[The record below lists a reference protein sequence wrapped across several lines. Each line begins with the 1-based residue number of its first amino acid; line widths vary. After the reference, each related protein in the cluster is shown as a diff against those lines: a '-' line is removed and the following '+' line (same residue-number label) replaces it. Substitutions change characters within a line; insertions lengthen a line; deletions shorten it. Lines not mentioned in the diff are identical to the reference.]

1 MRISFQKN
9 KRVIWVLLLFILQG
23 QFCFS
28 QSEKEYK
35 TWYPAADSVNVLEGR
50 AWPGE
55 VKDFY
60 DRLPAKAKNAVRE
73 AVWNLS
79 KSSAGMQLR
88 FQSDANEITIK
99 YIVTGA
105 KQMAHMPAIGVSGVD
120 LYSRSINGK
129 WLWAAGKFS
138 FGDTV
143 IYRYSALDGKDQGV
157 ANREYT
163 LFLPLYNTVT
173 WMEVTVPK
181 QSYFKPLPVRNDK
194 PIVVYGT
201 SITQGACAS
210 RPGLAWTN
218 ILGRKLDRPVINLG
232 FSGNGRLEKEL
243 IDLILEIDAKIY
255 VLDCLPNLT
264 APGYVS
270 TAELKR
276 RIIASVLQIQTSR
289 PLTPI
294 LFTEHD
300 GYSDEEI
307 NPVRRKE
314 YTDANNAFK
323 QVFDSLVKAG
333 VKNIYRLGKEEIN
346 QDIETMV
353 DGVHP
358 NDIGMIRYAE
368 AYEKRIREIINE
380 PVGTVSTTIPVSQRR
395 DGNFYDWETRHNQI
409 LQYNKTSHPKLAF
422 IGNSITHF
430 WGGKPQASKASGSQ
444 SWEKYFAPMQPV
456 NMGFGWDKI
465 ENVLWR
471 VYHGELDEVSLQ
483 QIVLMIGTNN
493 LKENSDEEI
502 VQGIQFLL
510 KAIQLK
516 QPSAKI
522 LVLGILPR
530 RNMEKR
536 IIQLNKSIA
545 IIPTGKN
552 IKFADAENILLNKD
566 KKIDESLFSDGLHP
580 NAGGYERLG
589 SFIVNQLANHK

>member
-9 KRVIWVLLLFILQG
+9 KQVIWVLLLFILQG

-358 NDIGMIRYAE
+358 NDIGMMRYAE

-552 IKFADAENILLNKD
+552 IKFAGAENILLNKD

>member
-358 NDIGMIRYAE
+358 NDIGMMRYAE

>member
-1 MRISFQKN
+1 MRISFQEN

-60 DRLPAKAKNAVRE
+60 DRLPAKAKNVVRE

-143 IYRYSALDGKDQGV
+143 IYSYSALDGKDQGV

-218 ILGRKLDRPVINLG
+218 ILGRKLDRPVVNLG

-358 NDIGMIRYAE
+358 NDIGMMRYAE